1 MAQHD
6 NMAKDKICEGD
17 HIVDYVIK
25 VTDPSVEKY
34 VLYTTYESLKRTLT
48 FSNKKKTNPK
58 QYNVEK
64 QNPRFFFANCSCPV
78 ANGPTAA
85 KRYVV

>member
-6 NMAKDKICEGD
+6 NMAEDKICEGD

-25 VTDPSVEKY
+25 VTDLSVEKY
-34 VLYTTYESLKRTLT
+34 VLYTTFELLKRTQT
-48 FSNKKKTNPK
+48 FSNKKKTNPN
-58 QYNVEK
+58 QNNVEK

-78 ANGPTAA
+78 ANCPTVA